1 MINQSLQQNGAIKR
15 LNNGKCTNKDSKL
28 AVNINALASLLAFHR
43 KRINLGQIAI
53 NGQQSD
59 TSPRRFCLRINPYS

>member
-1 MINQSLQQNGAIKR
+1 MINQSLQQNGTNKR
-15 LNNGKCTNKDSKL
+15 YNNGKCNKDSKL
-28 AVNINALASLLAFHR
+28 AVNFNAYALLLAFHR
-43 KRINLGQIAI
+43 KRLNLGQIAI